1 MELTIIFI
9 VSIVGFYFLTIFLD
23 NWSMHDSSRGGK
35 ATFFL
40 MAFVLLS
47 VLIVLGYAG
56 IIWKLVYEPNPHKIF
71 NQYIYRRYPAGTP
84 THPKYWNN

>member
-56 IIWKLVYEPNPHKIF
+56 II
-71 NQYIYRRYPAGTP
+71 
-84 THPKYWNN
+84 

>member
-1 MELTIIFI
+1 MELTIIMI

-23 NWSMHDSSRGGK
+23 NWSMYDSSREGK

-56 IIWKLVYEPNPHKIF
+56 II
-71 NQYIYRRYPAGTP
+71 
-84 THPKYWNN
+84 